1 MINKNDNIFVVLC
14 FLVVNQFFQDLVQAI
29 HNSNLQSF
37 FYNMVS
43 TIDYSNKEPL
53 QAGVVDTPPPKK

>member
-1 MINKNDNIFVVLC
+1 MINKNDIIFVVLC

-53 QAGVVDTPPPKK
+53 QAGVVDTPPQKK